1 MKKYKLQQ
9 QMPEFEEY
17 SDGATIDNIDNMLY
31 QIETSIGKIKTS
43 LNLNT
48 IGTLAFSLSG
58 SYMISEALNSVQNNN
73 TSYLISIGAIGL
85 GFAFLET
92 IQLKKK
98 INSITELSEAR
109 GKILQLKN
117 FAESYICG
125 YNYEWYDYDDEISRI
140 KKREEKYL
148 PKKTKTRKKK

>member
-1 MKKYKLQQ
+1 
-9 QMPEFEEY
+9 MPEFEEY

-148 PKKTKTRKKK
+148 PKNTKTRKKK

>member
-31 QIETSIGKIKTS
+31 LIETSIGKIKTS

-58 SYMISEALNSVQNNN
+58 SYMISEALNSVQKNN
-73 TSYLISIGAIGL
+73 TSYLISIGVVGL

-98 INSITELSEAR
+98 IN
-109 GKILQLKN
+109 ILMK
-117 FAESYICG
+117 
-125 YNYEWYDYDDEISRI
+125 
-140 KKREEKYL
+140 
-148 PKKTKTRKKK
+148 